1 MSNKYEPRM
10 LPAVKALLKAERGN
24 WREIAEQSGVNYKA
38 IANIMQG
45 VSKEPGVST
54 VEKLYRCLTERAAA

>member
-1 MSNKYEPRM
+1 MSYEPRM
-10 LPAVKALLKAERGN
+10 LPEVKAMLEEEKGH
-24 WREIAEQSGVNYKA
+24 WREIAEQAGVNYKA

-54 VEKLYRCLTERAAA
+54 GEKLHRCLLDRSAA